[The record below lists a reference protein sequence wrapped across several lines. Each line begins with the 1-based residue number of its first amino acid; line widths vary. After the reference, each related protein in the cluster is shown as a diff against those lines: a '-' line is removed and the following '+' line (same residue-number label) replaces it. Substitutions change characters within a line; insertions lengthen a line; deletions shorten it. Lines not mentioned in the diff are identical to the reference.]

1 MQYLLESNYIEQL
14 KDIKNNPVQDQYFI
28 NPDALNSDIAT
39 GTLKENGSDGN
50 GTKLFKLKKVEDKY
64 LIYFVDK
71 YGNEEQL
78 GELIMRPEG

>member
-1 MQYLLESNYIEQL
+1 MQYLLDSNYIEQL

-39 GTLKENGSDGN
+39 GALKENGSEGN
-50 GTKLFKLKKVEDKY
+50 GTKIFKLKKIEDKY

-71 YGNEEQL
+71 YGNEEEL
-78 GELIMRPEG
+78 GELIMKPEV